1 MRQVVRRPRT
11 LRGSFVLPGDKSI
24 SHRSLILNAIAN
36 GSATITG
43 LSSGQDLVSTARC
56 LKALGVRM
64 ESADDHAAIVNGSG
78 GRLQEP
84 AAVLDAD
91 NSGTSMRLLAG
102 LLATQPFLSVLTGD
116 DSLRSRPMGRVV
128 HPLKLMGANI
138 SGRQDNTLAPLVIR
152 GGALRGIEYTMPVA
166 SAQVKSAIIL
176 AGLFAE
182 KETSIHQPSR
192 TRDHTERMVKAM
204 GGHVEEEGLTLRIQ
218 PGQLR
223 TMDIQVPGDISAAA
237 FWIVAALC
245 HQDAELR
252 LNDVGINPSRTGV
265 LEVLGSMGTK
275 ITQENSRI
283 RVGEPLADLVVRSN
297 DLRGTE
303 IGGDLI
309 PGVIDEIP
317 ILAVAA
323 SFAKG
328 TTVIKDARELRVKE
342 SDRIATTVGELSRLG
357 ADIEERSDGMVIHG
371 TGKLQGARC
380 RSHGDHRLA
389 MALGIAGLLAEGET
403 IVDGAQAADI
413 SYPQF
418 WQHVENIAE
427 SHAGDLD

>member
-1 MRQVVRRPRT
+1 
-11 LRGSFVLPGDKSI
+11 
-24 SHRSLILNAIAN
+24 
-36 GSATITG
+36 
-43 LSSGQDLVSTARC
+43 
-56 LKALGVRM
+56 M

-84 AAVLDAD
+84 AAVLDAG

-138 SGRQDNTLAPLVIR
+138 FGRQDNTLAPLVIR

-176 AGLFAE
+176 AGLLAE

-265 LEVLGSMGTK
+265 LEVLGSMGAK

-427 SHAGDLD
+427 